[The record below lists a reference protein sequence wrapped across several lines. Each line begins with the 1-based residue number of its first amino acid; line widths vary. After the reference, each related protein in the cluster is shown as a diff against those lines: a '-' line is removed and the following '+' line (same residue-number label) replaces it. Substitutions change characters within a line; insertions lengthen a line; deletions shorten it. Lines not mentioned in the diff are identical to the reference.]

1 MLPLKKR
8 MIAAA
13 LIIAGF
19 SSEVSLAQSAKYLT
33 LSEAVELCL
42 QNNKQLKLNKVK
54 VEAATASTVEAREKR
69 LPDLSGTASY
79 IRLTKPTI
87 GGPLGNTASPD
98 INEAAYAMVSG
109 SIPLFTGFRTKN
121 GIESA
126 KYLEEATKLDAENDK
141 DAVIQN
147 TVAAY
152 SNLYKAQST
161 VSIVRENL
169 KQAEQRSADFEN
181 LEKNGVIARNDL
193 LRVQLQQSNVQ
204 LALLDAESN
213 QRLANLNMNIMLG
226 LEESTQL
233 QLDSTSFVEITDAR
247 TFSEFEQVALTNRH
261 DLEALRYREQSASA
275 GIRIAKAD
283 YYPALK
289 ITGGY
294 FAANIPNF
302 VSISNAWN
310 AGLGLSYNVAS
321 LWKTGAKVK
330 SAKIRLAE
338 VKASQDLMSDRV
350 KIEVAQAFEGY
361 ILSKK
366 KIEVYAQALEQATE
380 NNRITKNKYRNNLVT
395 TTDLLDAFVQQLLA
409 NLDYANSKADAAV
422 AYRRLLQTSGVANNE
437 PKK

>member
-1 MLPLKKR
+1 MLPLKNR
-8 MIAAA
+8 VIAAA
-13 LIIAGF
+13 FIIAGL
-19 SSEVSLAQSAKYLT
+19 SSEVSLAQSSKFLT

-54 VEAATASTVEAREKR
+54 VESATASTVEARERR
-69 LPDLSGTASY
+69 LPDLAGSANY

-87 GGPLGNTASPD
+87 GGPLGNTASPNID
-98 INEAAYAMVSG
+98 EAAYAMVSG

-169 KQAEQRSADFEN
+169 KQAELRTADFTN

-204 LALLDAESN
+204 LALMDAESN
-213 QRLANLNMNIMLG
+213 ERLANLNMNIMLG
-226 LEESTQL
+226 LDDNTLL
-233 QLDSTSFVEITDAR
+233 QLDSTSFVELNDAR
-247 TFSEFEQVALTNRH
+247 TFSEFEQVALMNRH
-261 DLEALRYREQSASA
+261 DLAALKYREQSASA
-275 GIRIAKAD
+275 GIRMAKAD
-283 YYPALK
+283 YYPSLK
-289 ITGGY
+289 LTGGY
-294 FAANIPNF
+294 FAANIPNLF
-302 VSISNAWN
+302 SISNAWN

-321 LWKTGAKVK
+321 FWKTGAKVK

-338 VKASQDLMSDRV
+338 VKASQDLMNDRV
-350 KIEVAQAFEGY
+350 KMEVAQAFEGY